1 MGHPQTE
8 FSARIAA
15 RISQAITDS
24 GLSQA
29 EVARRTGLSTSTLS
43 HRLRNEYKAFDT
55 EEIAAVAEAL
65 GYDDPEVML
74 IPAPWAEQEAS

>member
-15 RISQAITDS
+15 RICKAITDS

-29 EVARRTGLSTSTLS
+29 EVARRAGLSTSTFSRRLS
-43 HRLRNEYKAFDT
+43 GEWTPFNTD
-55 EEIAAVAEAL
+55 EIAAVATVL
-65 GYDDPEVML
+65 DYDDPEVML
-74 IPAPWAEQEAS
+74 TRSEWAAQEAS